1 MGGRGHI
8 LAELRLRGGHVER
21 RIEHQRYFRRR
32 AQIVAVVLVRY
43 TPHEAQRHLVISS
56 SRCDRSNQNSNLNS
70 RSYLFCKF
78 SIEKRIIR
86 RQSFSGL
93 KGKCSSTVGTGDR
106 VRREE
111 LELSRVGQWKT
122 TTAAATLLR
131 DVCLRRQMMFESRLM
146 NRRNI

>member
-21 RIEHQRYFRRR
+21 RIEHQRSFRRR

-43 TPHEAQRHLVISS
+43 TPHEAQRHLAISS

-131 DVCLRRQMMFESRLM
+131 DVIATADDVWEAFDESA
-146 NRRNI
+146 